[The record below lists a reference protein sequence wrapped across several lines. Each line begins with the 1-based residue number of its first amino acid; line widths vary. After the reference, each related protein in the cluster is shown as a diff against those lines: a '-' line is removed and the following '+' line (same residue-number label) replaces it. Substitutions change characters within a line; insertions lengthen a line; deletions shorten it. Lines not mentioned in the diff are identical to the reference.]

1 MKPELKS
8 IEDVQTHPG
17 LKPARPFP
25 LSPRRLREL
34 RQPGRWGAF
43 LLLVFLTS
51 AGVPKGK
58 PSPHDLRSS
67 LALTCAA
74 VWKLL
79 HSSFCCLCRFLG
91 MFIGLLKRKGTLPA
105 ISSL

>member
-1 MKPELKS
+1 MKPDLKS
-8 IEDVQTHPG
+8 IEDVQTHLG
-17 LKPARPFP
+17 LKPAEPFT
-25 LSPRRLREL
+25 LSPCRLREL
-34 RQPGRWGAF
+34 LQRGRWGAF
-43 LLLVFLTS
+43 LSLVFLTS
-51 AGVPKGK
+51 TGVPKGK
-58 PSPHDLRSS
+58 PNPHDLRFS
-67 LALTCAA
+67 LALTCAG